1 MIFSPHIGGNLLYRT
16 LSNNNNLQITA
27 SPVLL
32 FLLFL
37 KCIVFVYFLFH
48 CFFLSGLGL
57 FVLFTQIGTTMH
69 CLCTYWWIILN
80 ITCIRVAYLSS
91 VLWCPLRFRI
101 MTMFGSSLPPV
112 VCSRTHV
119 LFTLFVFCFAH
130 TGVKHILC
138 CVFALFL
145 FFFCTLCSQFL

>member
-1 MIFSPHIGGNLLYRT
+1 MLVLQTTEQYMGKRVCMIFSPHIGGKLLYRT

-32 FLLFL
+32 FFLFL

-91 VLWCPLRFRI
+91 VLWCPLRFPHNDDVR
-101 MTMFGSSLPPV
+101 
-112 VCSRTHV
+112 
-119 LFTLFVFCFAH
+119 FVFTASC
-130 TGVKHILC
+130 L
-138 CVFALFL
+138 
-145 FFFCTLCSQFL
+145 